1 MEARQVSRDKAAR
14 KDGGMRQGVHK
25 EGEAM
30 SFREVIQEVEVRANL
45 EAETE
50 EMCIDQSVDP
60 FYIATEHIIR
70 GQL

>member
-50 EMCIDQSVDP
+50 E
-60 FYIATEHIIR
+60 
-70 GQL
+70 L

>member
-14 KDGGMRQGVHK
+14 KYGGMRQGVH
-25 EGEAM
+25 EGGEAM
-30 SFREVIQEVEVRANL
+30 SFRGVIQEIEVRANL

-50 EMCIDQSVDP
+50 ELCIDQSVDP